1 MSDAN
6 RDDFGARLKR
16 IDRTHRKVAQGYVT
30 SVNHDGLIIAVPR
43 RRRVRVPFGGIAM
56 IAVALL
62 GFKGMVHAH
71 LGPSAYEERI
81 ASLSAGT
88 SVEQVGGWIMQAD
101 PVTLAV
107 SQAFMTLFR

>member
-43 RRRVRVPFGGIAM
+43 RRRVRVPFGGIAL
-56 IAVALL
+56 IAMAVI
-62 GFKGMVHAH
+62 GFKGLVHAH
-71 LGPSAYEERI
+71 LGAVAYDERI
-81 ASLSAGT
+81 SSLSAGS
-88 SVEQVGGWIMQAD
+88 SVEKVGAWIMQAD
-101 PVTLAV
+101 PVTRAV
-107 SQAFMTLFR
+107 SQAVSTLGR